1 MTGPGA
7 GRQASRPSP
16 PERVRLDG
24 LYAGGITLIGPAQH
38 RTGIV
43 KGPQDRVSVNVE
55 GIVGDVQVDR
65 RFHGGRDK
73 AVHHFPA
80 DHYPELA
87 RRFPAAAERLVP
99 GSLGENLSTLG
110 WTDAD
115 VAIGDV
121 YGAGTVVLQVTQPRS
136 PCWKI
141 NERLGEP
148 DASRWI
154 ADRGITGWYCR
165 VLAGGVLRGGDEL
178 VRLERPAAPVPLR
191 EFWRTVQAHRP
202 RPADLERMVSIPGLA
217 ADWRRRLQ
225 ERLEWLAKGGDG
237 SRQS

>member
-1 MTGPGA
+1 M
-7 GRQASRPSP
+7 Q
-16 PERVRLDG
+16 
-24 LYAGGITLIGPAQH
+24 
-38 RTGIV
+38 
-43 KGPQDRVSVNVE
+43 
-55 GIVGDVQVDR
+55 
-65 RFHGGRDK
+65 
-73 AVHHFPA
+73 
-80 DHYPELA
+80 
-87 RRFPAAAERLVP
+87 LVP

-110 WTDAD
+110 WTETD

-154 ADRGITGWYCR
+154 ADQGITGWYCR
-165 VLAGGVLRGGDEL
+165 VLAGGASCASATNSGASSARRHRFRCGSSG
-178 VRLERPAAPVPLR
+178 APSR
-191 EFWRTVQAHRP
+191 RTGPDPSTSSAW
-202 RPADLERMVSIPGLA
+202 LSIPGLA

-237 SRQS
+237 SR